1 MKSKPTITLAFACP
15 QDWNSMSDCAG
26 GRFCPTCQKTVFDL
40 TQKNEFEIR
49 QLQKQQGQ
57 ICGLFYTNNVVVSAS
72 SFNCDYW
79 LRRVMASVFLGL
91 GLTTLSGPVQAQSNP
106 KKTEMEERLSSNFTL
121 GVVMEVMPEYKYGGQ
136 KGLQKFLQQN
146 IRNPEKIDGRLVVSF
161 VIDTTGKPADIQIL
175 KGLSKNADQ
184 EAKRVVNLLEFKP
197 GMQAGRKVPV
207 QYTLPIQFGEITP
220 FKEKL

>member
-1 MKSKPTITLAFACP
+1 
-15 QDWNSMSDCAG
+15 
-26 GRFCPTCQKTVFDL
+26 
-40 TQKNEFEIR
+40 
-49 QLQKQQGQ
+49 
-57 ICGLFYTNNVVVSAS
+57 
-72 SFNCDYW
+72 
-79 LRRVMASVFLGL
+79 MASVFLGL